1 MRILFANGSAYPAI
15 GGVENS
21 LRYMAVEMGHRV
33 KLFCFREDGEPD
45 CIEHEG
51 VEIIG
56 VRKAQSKIP
65 HRRQTLMTAAT
76 SREILPLLKAFKPDQ
91 VWCRNTSV
99 GLGIARCT
107 DRIPIYQIFCTTAS
121 MESRGNYLN
130 NPGMYLPKRLAFF
143 LYMPVAYKVYL
154 RAEREFLQ
162 KCHPIVFSQNMRQEI
177 MRCHPKQNLEIA
189 VIPPGVDNTVFSPK
203 RGKKQLG
210 EIERQYGLSNKTP
223 FVLYVG
229 RFSRAKNIPL
239 LIQSITRLTKPT
251 SLILVGD
258 GYDEPRL
265 RAYAKKLGLSQRI
278 HFVGRQEELLPG
290 FYTLA
295 RVTAL
300 TTTIESFGQV
310 YLESMACGTPVV
322 GFAGGGR
329 RVLTATDEI
338 IQDGKTGGVVREVST
353 NALAEKI
360 NWILSLS
367 QKNYAAMS
375 RCAREDVGARFSWRR
390 FVVDAL
396 ALSSDHAPLDN
407 SNTVHE

>member
-1 MRILFANGSAYPAI
+1 MRILFANGSGYPAI

-21 LRYMAVEMGHRV
+21 LRYMARELVEMGHSV

-51 VEIIG
+51 VEITG
-56 VRKAQSKIP
+56 VRKPQTKIP
-65 HRRQTLMTAAT
+65 HRRQTLVTAAT

-99 GLGIARCT
+99 GLGIARCA

-121 MESRGNYLN
+121 MNTRGTYLN
-130 NPGMYLPKRLAFF
+130 NPGMYVPKRLAFF
-143 LYMPVAYKVYL
+143 LYMPVAHRIHL

-162 KCHPIVFSQNMRQEI
+162 KCHPIVFSRNMRQEI

-189 VIPPGVDNTVFSPK
+189 VIPPGVDNTFFSPE

-210 EIERQYGLSNKTP
+210 EIERQYGLSKKTP

-229 RFSRAKNIPL
+229 RLSRAKNIPL
-239 LIQSITRLTKPT
+239 FFQSMTRLRKSI

-258 GYDEPRL
+258 GYDESWF
-265 RAYAKKLGLSQRI
+265 RACAQKLGLSQRVY
-278 HFVGRQEELLPG
+278 FVGRQEELLPG

-300 TTTIESFGQV
+300 ATTIESFGQV

-322 GFAGGGR
+322 GFAGDGR

-338 IQDGKTGGVVREVST
+338 IQDGKTGGVVREVSA

-367 QKNYAAMS
+367 QKDYAAMS
-375 RCAREDVGARFSWRR
+375 RRAREDVGARFSWRR
-390 FVVDAL
+390 FVVDVL
-396 ALSSDHAPLDN
+396 ALSQQKNYSQM
-407 SNTVHE
+407 